1 MTPDQAQQIIEQG
14 HHAAAVLE
22 SEHFMAVVDQQ
33 TNYHMAAIVAARPV
47 IDRDA
52 IDYHHSIQHA
62 LSELVALLR
71 GQVDAGKAMEKALA
85 DAADEQE
92 DDFDL

>member
-1 MTPDQAQQIIEQG
+1 MTPDQAQQIIDQG
-14 HHAAAVLE
+14 QHAAAVLE

-33 TNYHMAAIVAARPV
+33 TNYHMAAIAAARPV
-47 IDRDA
+47 LDRDA

-62 LSELVALLR
+62 LSELVSLLR

-85 DAADEQE
+85 DAMEEDEE
-92 DDFDL
+92 DI